1 MKLSPLLLLP
11 LTLLLCSCGESPKPD
26 IDNSSKGAIEAK
38 LSNSSNGNEKSKP
51 SNNISVKGADFACGL
66 CFFSMKSSSCAPAI
80 KIDQQL
86 HWVDG
91 MEIDHADMHKPGGI
105 CMSLRQANAE
115 GVLKHGRFQAET
127 VNLLPLAH
135 KE

>member
-1 MKLSPLLLLP
+1 MKLSFLLP
-11 LTLLLCSCGESPKPD
+11 LSLLLCSCGESPKANVDNNSKGP
-26 IDNSSKGAIEAK
+26 IAAKVSDNSSETAK
-38 LSNSSNGNEKSKP
+38 AKSD
-51 SNNISVKGADFACGL
+51 NNVSVKGADFACGL

-80 KIDQQL
+80 KIDQQM

-115 GVLKHGRFQAET
+115 GVLKNGRFKAET
-127 VNLLPLAH
+127 VQLLPLAP
-135 KE
+135 KK